1 MTFLNAI
8 DNPLL
13 VALYASLSVFVVAHM
28 NRMHRGTPKMEVAAW
43 WFLGVGSFAIVIFD
57 IHGSRSEWGH
67 IMFGLGAAL
76 LVGLHTQPE
85 WRPFLAN
92 RRRQRAI
99 IKEDN
104 DRRCRGKPE
113 AGRLA

>member
-13 VALYASLSVFVVAHM
+13 VALYASLSIFVVAHM
-28 NRMHRGTPKMEVAAW
+28 NRMHKGTPKMEVVAW

-57 IHGSRSEWGH
+57 IHGSTTEWGH
-67 IMFGLGAAL
+67 IMFGVGAAL

-92 RRRQRAI
+92 RRKCHDPVTRGT
-99 IKEDN
+99 
-104 DRRCRGKPE
+104 RRHERDEVG
-113 AGRLA
+113 A